1 MNIVSLMLEE
11 VNGLLAKQK
20 LHIEVPTEVKE
31 KLVDLG
37 YDPAMGARPLRR
49 TIQEQIEDGIAEYYL
64 DHPEN
69 HQLVAAL
76 DNEGK
81 IIVTGAQEVTKTETS
96 TSDQE
101 NNQNPHA
108 LITMRAD
115 FYAFHF
121 LFSSKTII
129 EERYSYTCSS

>member
-11 VNGLLAKQK
+11 VNSLLAKQK

-69 HQLVAAL
+69 HQLVA
-76 DNEGK
+76 
-81 IIVTGAQEVTKTETS
+81 
-96 TSDQE
+96 
-101 NNQNPHA
+101 
-108 LITMRAD
+108 R
-115 FYAFHF
+115 
-121 LFSSKTII
+121 
-129 EERYSYTCSS
+129 